1 MPTVEELIAA
11 CNRLQDAC
19 VDVRNSVVQFV
30 TAPDNNH
37 PEGDAWLGI
46 IETNLAAAYANVGAV
61 VEGLKDCYFD
71 RALQHAK
78 LAASLVMGC
87 RYIAAHCVQVRYGRM
102 PDEYNNF
109 FRVANDTLSELNGYF
124 QLLPIQIK
132 EKMPS

>member
-11 CNRLQDAC
+11 CTRLQDAC

-46 IETNLAAAYANVGAV
+46 IETCLAAAYSNFGATA
-61 VEGLKDCYFD
+61 EGLKDCHLD

-78 LAASLVMGC
+78 LSASLIMGC
-87 RYIAAHCVQVRYGRM
+87 RYIAAHCMQVRFQRL

-109 FRVANDTLSELNGYF
+109 FRAANDTLSQLNGYT

-132 EKMPS
+132 EKIPS